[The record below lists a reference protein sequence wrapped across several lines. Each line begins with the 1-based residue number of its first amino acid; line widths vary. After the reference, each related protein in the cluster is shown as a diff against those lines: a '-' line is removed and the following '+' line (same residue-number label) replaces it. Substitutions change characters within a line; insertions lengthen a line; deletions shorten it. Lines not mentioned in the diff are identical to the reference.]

1 MVLILILLLIA
12 AAAGVLGTVLEAAL
26 IIVLSL
32 ILAFAVLV
40 VGTVW
45 YLRYRVRRFVRD
57 ADRYREASRRG
68 GSYPARGTRRPIDDD
83 PDRPPEL
90 PPT

>member
-1 MVLILILLLIA
+1 MVIILILLLIA
-12 AAAGVLGTVLEAAL
+12 AAAGVLGTVLETAL

-45 YLRYRVRRFVRD
+45 YFRYRVRRFVRD
-57 ADRYREASRRG
+57 ADRYRDASRRG
-68 GSYPARGTRRPIDDD
+68 GSYPAHGSRRPADDD
-83 PDRPPEL
+83 PERPPEL

>member
-1 MVLILILLLIA
+1 MVVILILLLIA
-12 AAAGVLGTVLEAAL
+12 AAAGVLGTVLETAL
-26 IIVLSL
+26 VIVLSL
-32 ILAFAVLV
+32 ILAFLVLV
-40 VGTVW
+40 FGTVW

-57 ADRYREASRRG
+57 ADRYRQASRRG
-68 GSYPARGTRRPIDDD
+68 GSYPARGSSRPADDD

>member
-12 AAAGVLGTVLEAAL
+12 AAAGVLGAVLEAVL

-32 ILAFAVLV
+32 ILAFVVLV
-40 VGTVW
+40 GGTIW
-45 YLRYRVRRFVRD
+45 YLRYRVRRFVRESE
-57 ADRYREASRRG
+57 RYRQASRRG
-68 GSYPARGTRRPIDDD
+68 GSYPARGTSRPVDDD
-83 PDRPPEL
+83 VDRPPEL

>member
-12 AAAGVLGTVLEAAL
+12 AAAGVLGAVLEAVL
-26 IIVLSL
+26 IIILSL

-45 YLRYRVRRFVRD
+45 YFRYRVRRFVRE
-57 ADRYREASRRG
+57 AERYRQASRRG
-68 GSYPARGTRRPIDDD
+68 GSYPARGTSRPADDD
-83 PDRPPEL
+83 PDDPREL